1 MERQPGEQLC
11 GQNPGELAEILRQGG
26 YLADRGLA
34 TALFVAMSLNR
45 PILLEGEVGTGKTE
59 VAKVMAAVFGRR
71 LIRLQCYEGIDTNQA
86 LYEWDY
92 ARQMLHIRAL
102 SQHDLSQHD
111 LSQHD
116 LAQHDLAQ
124 HDLAEHQAAGSDAV
138 DKLFG
143 PKFLLERPLLEAV
156 RAGDQAVLLIDEIDR
171 ADDEFEAFLL
181 EILSD
186 FQISIPEIGTIKA
199 ASPPFVVLTS
209 NRTREL
215 HDALKRR
222 CLYHWIGYP
231 DAEREAQIVLMKEPG
246 ISAALTS
253 KVVTAVRR
261 LRELDLAKPPGVA
274 ETIDWARTLD
284 FLGATD
290 LDPDTLGAVV
300 KDRDDL
306 ELAREIMFGA

>member
-1 MERQPGEQLC
+1 MERPETVGRLT
-11 GQNPGELAEILRQGG
+11 EILRQGG

-34 TALFVAMSLNR
+34 TALFVSLSLQR
-45 PILLEGEVGTGKTE
+45 PILLEGEVGVGKTE
-59 VAKVMAAVFGRR
+59 VAKVLADVFGRK

-102 SQHDLSQHD
+102 SERQIADD
-111 LSQHD
+111 
-116 LAQHDLAQ
+116 A
-124 HDLAEHQAAGSDAV
+124 AV

-156 RAGDQAVLLIDEIDR
+156 RAGDQAVLLIDEVDR

-181 EILSD
+181 ELLSD
-186 FQISIPEIGTIKA
+186 FQITIPEIGTIKA
-199 ASPPFVVLTS
+199 QTPPLAILTS

-231 DAEREAQIVLMKEPG
+231 PAEREVEIVLVREPG
-246 ISAALTS
+246 VSEALTRQ
-253 KVVTAVRR
+253 VVAAVNR
-261 LRELDLAKPPGVA
+261 LREMDLAKPPGVA
-274 ETIDWARTLD
+274 ETIDWVRTLD
-284 FLGATD
+284 FLGATG
-290 LDPDTLGAVV
+290 LDPRVAGDTLGAVV
-300 KDRDDL
+300 KERDDL
-306 ELAREIMFGA
+306 ELVQDNLEEITSGA

>member
-1 MERQPGEQLC
+1 MDRPDTV
-11 GQNPGELAEILRQGG
+11 GELADALRQGG

-34 TALFVAMSLNR
+34 TALFVAFRLNR
-45 PILLEGEVGTGKTE
+45 PLLLEGEVGVGKTE
-59 VAKVMAAVFGRR
+59 VAKVLAAIFRRR
-71 LIRLQCYEGIDTNQA
+71 LIRLQCYEGIDTSQA

-102 SQHDLSQHD
+102 S
-111 LSQHD
+111 
-116 LAQHDLAQ
+116 
-124 HDLAEHQAAGSDAV
+124 EHQAADPDAV

-143 PKFLLERPLLEAV
+143 PKFLVERPLLAAV

-181 EILSD
+181 ELLSD
-186 FQISIPEIGTIKA
+186 FQLTIPEIGTVEA
-199 ASPPFVVLTS
+199 PSPPLVILTS

-231 DAEREAQIVLMKEPG
+231 TADREAEIVRLRSP
-246 ISAALTS
+246 AADETLTR
-253 KVVTAVRR
+253 KVVAAVNR

-274 ETIDWARTLD
+274 ETIDWVRTLS

-290 LDPDTLGAVV
+290 LDPGLAEDTLGAVI
-300 KDRDDL
+300 KERDDL
-306 ELAREIMFGA
+306 ELVRDSLTDITAGA

>member
-1 MERQPGEQLC
+1 MDYPQTV
-11 GQNPGELAEILRQGG
+11 GELTEILRQGG

-34 TALFVAMSLNR
+34 TALLVALSLQR
-45 PILLEGEVGTGKTE
+45 PILLEGEVGVGKTE
-59 VAKVMAAVFGRR
+59 VAKVLASVFGRK

-102 SQHDLSQHD
+102 SQRQVSD
-111 LSQHD
+111 
-116 LAQHDLAQ
+116 
-124 HDLAEHQAAGSDAV
+124 EDAV
-138 DKLFG
+138 DKVFG

-156 RAGDQAVLLIDEIDR
+156 RSGDQAVLLIDEVDR

-181 EILSD
+181 EVLSD
-186 FQISIPEIGTIKA
+186 FQVSIPEIGTVKA
-199 ASPPFVVLTS
+199 ESPPLVVLTS

-231 DAEREAQIVLMKEPG
+231 TAERELEIVLLREPG
-246 ISAALTS
+246 VTQALAG
-253 KVVTAVRR
+253 KVVAAVHR

-274 ETIDWARTLD
+274 ETIDWARALD
-284 FLGATD
+284 FLGDTA
-290 LDPDTLGAVV
+290 LDPQNAADTLGAVV
-300 KDRDDL
+300 KERDDL
-306 ELAREIMFGA
+306 DLVRENLEEITSGA

>member
-1 MERQPGEQLC
+1 MDYPQTVGDLT
-11 GQNPGELAEILRQGG
+11 EILRQGG
-26 YLADRGLA
+26 YLADRGLS
-34 TALFVAMSLNR
+34 TALLVALSLRR
-45 PILLEGEVGTGKTE
+45 PILLEGEVGVGKTE
-59 VAKVMAAVFGRR
+59 VAKVLASVFERK

-102 SQHDLSQHD
+102 SERQMADDQ
-111 LSQHD
+111 
-116 LAQHDLAQ
+116 
-124 HDLAEHQAAGSDAV
+124 AV

-143 PKFLLERPLLEAV
+143 PKFLVERPLLAAV
-156 RAGDQAVLLIDEIDR
+156 RGGASAVLLIDEVDR

-181 EILSD
+181 EVLSD

-199 ASPPFVVLTS
+199 DSPPLVVLTS

-231 DAEREAQIVLMKEPG
+231 AAEREVEIVLLREPG
-246 ISAALTS
+246 VAPALAR
-253 KVVTAVRR
+253 KVVAAVHR
-261 LRELDLAKPPGVA
+261 LRQLDLAKPPGVA

-284 FLGATD
+284 FLGETD
-290 LDPDTLGAVV
+290 LDPRTAQDTLGAVV
-300 KDRDDL
+300 KERDDL
-306 ELAREIMFGA
+306 DLVRENLEEITSGG